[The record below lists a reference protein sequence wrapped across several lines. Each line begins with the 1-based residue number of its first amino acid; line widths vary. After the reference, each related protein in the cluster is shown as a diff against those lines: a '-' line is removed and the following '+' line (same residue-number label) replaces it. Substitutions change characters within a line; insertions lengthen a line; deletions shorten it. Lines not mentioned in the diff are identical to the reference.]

1 MASSVMS
8 CSAAF
13 LLACSL
19 RMASLIRSALDSPGV
34 LVIGGAVI
42 LGLAEVST
50 DLATGGAGAGDSFGV
65 GLSKAEGLLKTS
77 SL

>member
-34 LVIGGAVI
+34 LVIGGAAM
-42 LGLAEVST
+42 LGFKEVST
-50 DLATGGAGAGDSFGV
+50 ALATGGAGEGDSLAV
-65 GLSKAEGLLKTS
+65 VLSNAEGLLKTS
-77 SL
+77 SF